1 MARQSQA
8 RKEYPSGTDR
18 YQQLVA
24 HTRVGIFR
32 STPQGRFTDV
42 NPALVHMLGYASA
55 TEVLALKLPSELYVD
70 PAQRAWLRATY
81 EASGVLDGVE
91 VRWKTKGGEPI
102 TVGLYA
108 RALRDAR
115 GRVTGYE
122 GMVMDVT
129 ARTRAEEA
137 LRQSE
142 ERYRLLSQS
151 ISDYAFSFRI
161 DAQGDLVLEW
171 LTDSFTTLTG
181 YPVADLI
188 GTPNPLQVYT
198 HPDDLDRVLQTLRGL
213 APGTLTVCECR
224 IVTKSGEVRWV
235 RSPVR
240 AVADAAGRLVRL
252 YGAAR
257 DMTDEKHMRDAL
269 VQSEQRYRSI
279 FEACPD
285 LVYVTD
291 ASGQLLDANPALVQW
306 AGVSLEHVRHRHV
319 LEVFAANNREALE
332 QPLAQLAQ
340 GQAVTGV
347 QVEVRNAAGERRT
360 LEVNALPVPEQ
371 GTILS
376 IARDITARTEAE
388 RALKLSQQLRER
400 ITEAMPDLVYLYD
413 LRDQRTRWINQQI
426 VTLLGYPPEK
436 LQGQAGPLFGDLL
449 HPDDVP
455 VVAARVQDLASAD
468 PRTPVET
475 ECRVRHANGEYRW
488 LRVRETV
495 FQRTPEGE
503 PQEVLGTAQD
513 ITERKRLQRLLQEQ
527 PIDPQALGARLQQF
541 RESLGMNQKQ
551 LGAYLGDYHQKQ
563 ISSYETGEVMV
574 PLEVLLTLRAKGH
587 PLEVVLGTGSTAV
600 LDETLRYLSASHRER
615 VVARQLAETL
625 LHVLARDVATIE
637 GILGELEH
645 PPKPLATSQRKLL
658 EGLAAFTKT
667 TR

>member
-1 MARQSQA
+1 MAHPSQA
-8 RKEYPSGTDR
+8 RKGHPSGTDR
-18 YQQLVA
+18 YQRLIT
-24 HTRVGIFR
+24 HTRVGIFH

-42 NPALVHMLGYASA
+42 NPALVQLLGYAA
-55 TEVLALKLPSELYVD
+55 AAEVLALKLPDDLYVE

-81 EASGVLDGVE
+81 EAGGILDGIE
-91 VRWKTKGGEPI
+91 VRWKKKDGAPI
-102 TVGLYA
+102 TVALYA

-122 GMVMDVT
+122 GMVVDVT

-151 ISDYAFSFRI
+151 ISDYAFSFRL
-161 DAQGDLVLEW
+161 DAQGELVLEW

-181 YPVADLI
+181 YPGADLV
-188 GTPNPLQVYT
+188 GTPNPLPRYV
-198 HPDDLDRVLQTLRGL
+198 HPEDLDRVRQTLRGL
-213 APGTLTVCECR
+213 APGTLTVCEYR
-224 IVTKSGEVRWV
+224 IVTQSGEVRWV
-235 RSPVR
+235 RSRVR
-240 AVADAAGRLVRL
+240 AVADAAGQLVRL

-257 DMTDEKHMRDAL
+257 DITEEKQMRDAL

-279 FEACPD
+279 FAACPD

-291 ASGQLLDANPALVQW
+291 ASGHLLDANPALVHW
-306 AGVSLEHVRHRHV
+306 AGVPLEQLQHRPV
-319 LEVFAANNREALE
+319 LEVFTASNREALE
-332 QPLAQLAQ
+332 QTFAQLAQ

-347 QVEVRNAAGERRT
+347 QVEARNAAGERRT

-371 GTILS
+371 GIMLS

-388 RALKLSQQLRER
+388 RALHLSQELRER
-400 ITEAMPDLVYLYD
+400 ITEAMPDLVYVYD
-413 LRDQRTRWINQQI
+413 LRDQRMRWINQQI
-426 VTLLGYPPEK
+426 VTILGYPPEK
-436 LQGQAGPLFGDLL
+436 LQGQGGPLFGDLL

-527 PIDPQALGARLQQF
+527 PIDPRALGTRLQQF

-551 LGAYLGDYHQKQ
+551 FGAYLGDYNQKQ
-563 ISSYETGEVMV
+563 ISSYEIGEAMV

-600 LDETLRYLSASHRER
+600 LDETLRYFAASHRER

-625 LHVLARDVATIE
+625 LHVLARDVGTIE
-637 GILGELEH
+637 HILGELAH
-645 PPKPLATSQRKLL
+645 PPKPLSTSQRKLL
-658 EGLAAFTKT
+658 EGLAAFAKA